1 MCFVLFFK
9 DFWTLFFL
17 TKINLIL
24 AAYWSLARVRRCSGV
39 GRSLYQVLGGLDS
52 LVQDWCLTNECVLSG
67 LQFAYALNEFSNL
80 FQFYDWKIE
89 SSYII

>member
-1 MCFVLFFK
+1 M
-9 DFWTLFFL
+9 
-17 TKINLIL
+17 
-24 AAYWSLARVRRCSGV
+24 
-39 GRSLYQVLGGLDS
+39 LGGLDS